1 MGPSARA
8 ISEPPERRTANILIR
23 ELLWL
28 KELSDCP
35 SAPVF
40 FIAEEA
46 AMEEDRLT
54 SIIIASAIKVHKAL
68 GPGLLES
75 AYRNGLGHDL
85 KLQKLRVEME
95 KTLPLVYDG
104 IRTRKGYR
112 LDLLVENK
120 IVVEVKAAKA
130 ILPIDLAQMQTYLT
144 LTESPVG
151 LIINFNVRWLKD
163 GIKRVI
169 NPRR

>member
-1 MGPSARA
+1 
-8 ISEPPERRTANILIR
+8 
-23 ELLWL
+23 
-28 KELSDCP
+28 
-35 SAPVF
+35 
-40 FIAEEA
+40 
-46 AMEEDRLT
+46 MEEDGLT
-54 SIIIASAIKVHKAL
+54 SRIIASALRVHKAL

-75 AYRNGLGHDL
+75 AYLNSFSHDL
-85 KLQKLRVEME
+85 KLNNLKIEIE

-104 IRTRKGYR
+104 IRTKKGYR

-120 IVVEVKAAKA
+120 VIVEVKAAKA
-130 ILPIDLAQMQTYLT
+130 ILPIDVSQMQTYLT
-144 LTESPVG
+144 LTSLNLG